1 MGGLYSTLSTAAVHQ
16 DLPVPFGYRTKALFC
31 DMQNKTHLHEAGV
44 KRSETFSAWA
54 DVFH

>member
-44 KRSETFSAWA
+44 KRSETFSA
-54 DVFH
+54 